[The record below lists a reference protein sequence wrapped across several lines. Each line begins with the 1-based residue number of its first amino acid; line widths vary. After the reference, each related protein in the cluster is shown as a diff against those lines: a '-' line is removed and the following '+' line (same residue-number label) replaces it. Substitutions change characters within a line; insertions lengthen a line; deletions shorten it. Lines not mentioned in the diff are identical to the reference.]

1 MRSNCVSLSLEIPT
15 SNLRTG
21 YSKALTEATQLVE
34 KHDFIWHGLSSNQVS
49 DLDVNERIVHGH

>member
-15 SNLRTG
+15 LNLRTG
-21 YSKALTEATQLVE
+21 HSKTLTEATHLAE

-49 DLDVNERIVHGH
+49 DLDVNE

>member
-21 YSKALTEATQLVE
+21 YSKALTEARDLVE

-49 DLDVNERIVHGH
+49 DLDVNE